1 MLRREFVTNAWVT
14 VLLMVGSVASGWA
27 QNAAPA
33 PAAVVKPPV
42 SAPLEHVTLQ
52 LKWRHQFQF
61 AGYYA
66 AIAQGYYRD
75 AGLSVTLREAD
86 SAHDPTLAVLEGHA
100 EFGIGNSDLLLFR
113 QKGYPVV
120 VLAAIFQ
127 HSPLV
132 LVARAASGATDL
144 QALSNKRLMMVP
156 SESAELFAYFKYEGV
171 DPSKLHVQPQTFN
184 LDDFTSGKVDAMS
197 AYSTDEPF
205 SLRQRNFPF
214 YSFVPRAGG
223 IDFYGDSLFTT
234 ETQIKEHPDRVRRFL
249 QASLKG
255 WDYALSHQ
263 AEIVDLILS
272 KYDTEGKSRDQL
284 LFEANQT
291 AELMHPELIEIGHM
305 NPGRWQHMADT
316 YADFGMLPRDFS
328 LDGFLYNP
336 NPKPDYTWVYWTFGG
351 LIVLAVGTLGWALP
365 LLRLNLLLRREIRE
379 RQRAEGQ
386 VRASEKQYREL
397 AEQAPF
403 PVAISDVETN
413 QLLFVNR
420 RAATTMHLNP
430 SEALGQNPKDFY
442 DDPGLR
448 EQIVARL
455 RSGQPI
461 SDYEV
466 RLKTHDGRRLWVLL
480 SAGTVE
486 FAGRRG
492 VVVAFQDITH
502 QRELQEALQRAKEV
516 AESAEAAKSRYLAV
530 MTHEL
535 RTPLSGIIGLA
546 HLLQSDPITPDQR
559 ENVVLIETA
568 AQTLFELIDSILD
581 YAKLEAGRLEPEL
594 ERVAIWPLVQS
605 MNRLFTAPAQ
615 AKDLTLAST
624 VAPEVPVRILTDE
637 MRLRQILG
645 NLLSNAIKFT
655 ETGGIELLVTARPEL
670 GDPAHGAPRR
680 WRICF
685 QVRDTGIGI
694 APEDATRLFK
704 PYAQASPAI
713 AKRYGG
719 TGLGLAISRQ
729 LAVLLGG
736 DLTVESLLGHG
747 STFAVEIVADEC
759 D

>member
-1 MLRREFVTNAWVT
+1 MLRHGFVTKAWVA
-14 VLLMVGSVASGWA
+14 VLLLAGSVASGWA
-27 QNAAPA
+27 ETTAAP
-33 PAAVVKPPV
+33 PAAANP
-42 SAPLEHVTLQ
+42 SAAAPLDHVTLQ

-86 SAHDPTLAVLEGHA
+86 SAHDPTLSVLEGHA
-100 EFGIGNSDLLLFR
+100 EFGVGNSDLLLFR

-127 HSPLV
+127 HSPLI

-144 QALSNKRLMMVP
+144 QALSTRRLMMVP

-197 AYSTDEPF
+197 AYSTDEPYT
-205 SLRQRNFPF
+205 LRQRNFPF
-214 YSFVPRAGG
+214 YSFLPRAGG
-223 IDFYGDSLFTT
+223 IDFYGDCLFTT
-234 ETQIKEHPDRVRRFL
+234 ESQIKEHPDRVRKFL

-263 AEIVDLILS
+263 AEIVDLILRD
-272 KYDTEGKSRDQL
+272 YDDEGKTREQL

-328 LDGFLYNP
+328 LNGFLYNP
-336 NPKPDYTWVYWTFGG
+336 NPKPDYTWVYWTLGILTF
-351 LIVLAVGTLGWALP
+351 VAVGTLGWALP
-365 LLRLNLLLRREIRE
+365 LLRLNLRLRGEVRE
-379 RQRAEGQ
+379 RKRAEAQ

-403 PVAISDVETN
+403 PVTISDVET
-413 QLLFVNR
+413 QRLLFVNR
-420 RAATTMHLNP
+420 RAAAAMHLDP
-430 SEALGQNPKDFY
+430 AELVDQNAEDFY

-492 VVVAFQDITH
+492 IVVAFQDITH
-502 QRELQEALQRAKEV
+502 QRELQEALQRSKEV
-516 AESAEAAKSRYLAV
+516 AEAAEAAKSRYLAV

-546 HLLQSDPITPDQR
+546 HLLQDDPITPDQR

-581 YAKLEAGRLEPEL
+581 YAKLEAGRLEPDWEC
-594 ERVAIWPLVQS
+594 VAVWPLVQS
-605 MNRLFTAPAQ
+605 MNRLFNAPAQ
-615 AKDLTLAST
+615 AKDLTLTSS

-655 ETGGIELLVTARPEL
+655 ETGNIELQVTARPEL
-670 GDPAHGAPRR
+670 GNPASGSPRR
-680 WRICF
+680 WRLCF

-694 APEDATRLFK
+694 APEDTAKLFK
-704 PYAQASPAI
+704 PYAQASPSI
-713 AKRYGG
+713 ARRYGG

-736 DLTVESLLGHG
+736 DLTVDSILGTG

-759 D
+759 E

>member
-1 MLRREFVTNAWVT
+1 MAALLLAGRAENAFAEPVTP
-14 VLLMVGSVASGWA
+14 S
-27 QNAAPA
+27 PA
-33 PAAVVKPPV
+33 
-42 SAPLEHVTLQ
+42 LDHVTLQ

-66 AIAQGYYRD
+66 AIAQGYYRQ
-75 AGLSVTLREAD
+75 AGLDVTLREAD
-86 SAHDPTLAVLEGHA
+86 STHDPTQAVIDGHA
-100 EFGIGNSDLLLFR
+100 EFGVGNSDLLLFR

-127 HSPLV
+127 HSPLI
-132 LVARAASGATDL
+132 LVSRAASGATDL

-171 DPSKLHVQPQTFN
+171 DPATLQVQPQTFN
-184 LDDFTSGKVDAMS
+184 LEDFISGKVDAMS
-197 AYSTDEPF
+197 AYSTDEPYT
-205 SLRQRNFPF
+205 LRQRNFPF
-214 YSFVPRAGG
+214 YTFIPRTGG
-223 IDFYGDSLFTT
+223 IDFYGDCLFTT
-234 ETQIKEHPDRVRRFL
+234 ESQIKQHPARVRAFL

-263 AEIVDLILS
+263 PEIVDLILRD
-272 KYDTEGKSRDQL
+272 YDTEGKTREQL

-336 NPKPDYTWVYWTFGG
+336 NPKPNYTWAYWTVGI
-351 LIVLAVGTLGWALP
+351 LSVVAVGTLGWALP
-365 LLRLNLLLRREIRE
+365 MLRLNLRLRREVRE
-379 RQRAEGQ
+379 RQRAEAQ

-403 PVAISDVETN
+403 PVAISDVETQ
-413 QLLFVNR
+413 QLLFINR
-420 RAATTMHLNP
+420 RAANTMHFDAALP
-430 SEALGQNPKDFY
+430 FEQGSEDFF
-442 DDPGLR
+442 DDPGIR
-448 EQIVARL
+448 AQILARL
-455 RSGQPI
+455 RSGQPV

-466 RLKTHDGRRLWVLL
+466 RLHTRDGRHLWVLL

-492 VVVAFQDITH
+492 VVVAFQDITQQH
-502 QRELQEALQRAKEV
+502 ELQLALQRSKEV

-546 HLLQSDPITPDQR
+546 HLLQADPITPDQR

-568 AQTLFELIDSILD
+568 AQTLFELIDGILD
-581 YAKLEAGRLEPEL
+581 YAKLEAGSLEPDR

-615 AKDLTLAST
+615 AKDLTLTST
-624 VAPEVPVRILTDE
+624 VDPEVPVVILTDE

-655 ETGGIELLVTARPEL
+655 ETGGIELQVTARPAADFVD
-670 GDPAHGAPRR
+670 GTPRR
-680 WRICF
+680 WRLCF

-694 APEDATRLFK
+694 APENTLKLFK
-704 PYAQASPAI
+704 PYAQATPGI
-713 AKRYGG
+713 ARRYGG

-729 LAVLLGG
+729 LAQVLGG
-736 DLTVESLLGHG
+736 DLTVKSLLGNG
-747 STFAVEIVADEC
+747 STFAVEIVADEAS
-759 D
+759 